1 MGGSGVTPPTP
12 AAAGGG
18 GGGLL
23 DSLGDAKDK
32 VQDLGGGAAFGRRDH
47 ESDDE

>member
-1 MGGSGVTPPTP
+1 MTAPPQ
-12 AAAGGG
+12 AAAGGGGGGG

-32 VQDLGGGAAFGRRDH
+32 VQDIGGAAFGRRD
-47 ESDDE
+47 EEPDPE